1 MYIIASRWILE
12 ARRVIAAMQI
22 AAACI
27 MYEITQWK
35 VLKVASFILSLSI
48 PIQCFSAVKLYH

>member
-12 ARRVIAAMQI
+12 ARRVMQI

-35 VLKVASFILSLSI
+35 MLKVASFILSLSI
-48 PIQCFSAVKLYH
+48 PMQCFSAVKLYH